1 MKNIVMYPEM
11 ASHVT
16 LPKHMKVSRTTLS
29 DSVCTSNNPTAL
41 ILLQSLMFR
50 LSALHLADETK
61 MEVKYLEKEIILFL
75 WFRLS
80 LSLLAQPVIS
90 FHKCVI
96 SSLSPLHPLNT
107 QHWSFPT
114 CIQALQG
121 KRQKYCQQF

>member
-1 MKNIVMYPEM
+1 MIYWGQKKNIIMYPET

-16 LPKHMKVSRTTLS
+16 LPKHMKVSRATLS

-41 ILLQSLMFR
+41 ISLQSLVFR
-50 LSALHLADETK
+50 LSALHLADETR
-61 MEVKYLEKEIILFL
+61 MEVKYLEKDIILFL

-80 LSLLAQPVIS
+80 LSLFAQPVIF

-107 QHWSFPT
+107 QHRSFPNLHSSF
-114 CIQALQG
+114 A
-121 KRQKYCQQF
+121 R